1 MVAKFIFKRGDEV
14 KEIPCAPLLTI
25 GRVPPNDIVVH
36 HPKVSRNHALIRM
49 LQPGDYYVID
59 IGSTNGTLVNNKRI
73 VMPTLLAN
81 GDVIAIEDGTLTF
94 QAQEAV
100 AEDEDGDDA
109 TMAQMTM
116 ASSMADL
123 TSEITILVCDIRSY
137 TSLSEKMPTKDLAQM
152 MAKWFKMATQV
163 IEENAGTIDKFIG
176 DAVMVRWTINNKD
189 VKESVV
195 HALKVAKALND
206 MSIQINQ
213 LFAATLPQP
222 FRVGVGINS
231 GACALGSLGGGGYR
245 EFTALGDAVN
255 MAFRFE
261 SECKNLGKDLVVG
274 IDSCSH
280 LPKALWE
287 QTLIPVTVK
296 GKTEAVSVWP
306 LLFSDLERVIAEL

>member
-176 DAVMVRWTINNKD
+176 DAVMVRWTIMNKN
-189 VKESVV
+189 VKESVI

-213 LFAATLPQP
+213 LFAATLPHP

-231 GACALGSLGGGGYR
+231 GTAALGSLGGAGYR

-261 SECKNLGKDLVVG
+261 SETRNLGKDVVVG

-280 LPKALWE
+280 LPKELWE
-287 QTLIPVTVK
+287 QVLVPVTVK
-296 GKTEAVSVWP
+296 GKTEAISVWP
-306 LLFSDLERVIAEL
+306 LTFMELEKVITSL

>member
-1 MVAKFIFKRGDEV
+1 MEAKFIFKRGDEE

-49 LQPGDYYVID
+49 LQPGEYYVID
-59 IGSTNGTLVNNKRI
+59 IGSTNGTLVNNKRV
-73 VMPTLLAN
+73 VMPTLLVN

-137 TSLSEKMPTKDLAQM
+137 TTLSEKMPTKDLAQM

-189 VKESVV
+189 VKESVI

-206 MSIQINQ
+206 MSVQINQ

-222 FRVGVGINS
+222 FRVGVGINT
-231 GACALGSLGGGGYR
+231 GAAALGSLGGGGYR
-245 EFTALGDAVN
+245 EYTALGDSVN

-261 SECKNLGKDLVVG
+261 SETRNLGKDVVVG
-274 IDSCSH
+274 IDSCTH
-280 LPKALWE
+280 LPKELWE
-287 QTLIPVTVK
+287 KAMIPVTVK

-306 LLFSDLERVIAEL
+306 LTFAELEQAITRI